1 MNNIFDVYSDFKIDG
16 LSAPFIGKGNLWVNN
31 TYDKSVGN
39 LTKFIITEAI
49 MNTAP
54 GQLSIVGYDSDLTGI
69 FAPFASL
76 SAGEGK
82 QIEII
87 TNEKAF
93 KEYLEYTSQHI
104 QAVQNVVQ
112 GRNDSLIDF
121 RNAIK
126 RPVEGYRLVV
136 LSLDMGLLSN
146 ELRAKIALLM
156 RNGPAFGVSFL
167 IISTTFMS
175 IQTTSGKD
183 IELSVN
189 AIAPNI
195 TVLETHGNT
204 VWLNLRLPFQ
214 NAFFQTP
221 RF

>member
-1 MNNIFDVYSDFKIDG
+1 
-16 LSAPFIGKGNLWVNN
+16 
-31 TYDKSVGN
+31 
-39 LTKFIITEAI
+39 